1 MPAQFVVNLPE
12 MNKSWRHKF
21 SAHRRDALI
30 GFLIFAVTLLTFLIS
45 RVHQLADSKYS
56 MVVTQSLIEH
66 GSFALDNYALPRLE
80 PRERGDYVLNGDI
93 YQLEWINAHLYY
105 YLPPGSSI
113 LSVPY
118 VALLNVFGI
127 SAVNKDG
134 TYNIENDLKL
144 QVSLAALLMAMLA
157 SIFYFTSRLAL
168 PRFWSVLI
176 ALGSAW
182 GTQVWST
189 ASRALWSDT
198 WGIFLLGVVVCML
211 LADAACKH
219 RLRPRLLASLLAWMY
234 FIRPTYAVPILA
246 ITVYMLVYHRRLFVW
261 YAVTGILWFAG
272 FIWYSWHNFGQMLP
286 NYYLASRLTFS
297 SFWEALAGNLI
308 SPARGLLIYVPVLFF
323 VAYLLVRYRKSLI
336 FPRLAL
342 LSLIIIVAHWI
353 ITSGFPHWYGGHSY
367 GPRLMTGV
375 VPWFVLLGILGVQ
388 AMLWEREKRATVNPR
403 AGWRIQNALGAALLL
418 MSMTINAFGATEHAT
433 SLWNIRPVDVDQ
445 QPARIW
451 DWRHP
456 QFLAKWQS

>member
-1 MPAQFVVNLPE
+1 MPAQFVVNLPG
-12 MNKSWRHKF
+12 MKKSWRHKF
-21 SAHRRDALI
+21 DLHAKDALI
-30 GFLIFAVTLLTFLIS
+30 GFVIFAAVLLTFLIS

-56 MVVTQSLIEH
+56 MVLSQSLIEH
-66 GSFALDNYALPRLE
+66 GSFALDHYALPRLE
-80 PRERGDYVLNGDI
+80 RNARGDYVLDGNI
-93 YQLEWINAHLYY
+93 YQLEWINDHLYY

-118 VALLNVFGI
+118 VALLNLFGI
-127 SAVNKDG
+127 SAVNGDG
-134 TYNIENDLKL
+134 TYNVENDLKL

-168 PRFWSVLI
+168 PRAWSVLI

-198 WGIFLLGVVVCML
+198 WGIFLLGVVVWML
-211 LADAACKH
+211 AAAAAGKH
-219 RLRPRLLASLLAWMY
+219 RLRPLALASLLAWMY
-234 FIRPTYAVPILA
+234 FVRPTYAVPILA
-246 ITVYMLVYHRRLFVW
+246 ITVYMLVYHSRLFVW
-261 YAVTGILWFAG
+261 YAVAGIVWLAG
-272 FIWYSWHNFGQMLP
+272 FVGYSWHNFGQILP
-286 NYYLASRLTFS
+286 NYYVASRLTFS
-297 SFWEALAGNLI
+297 SFGEALAGNLI
-308 SPARGLLIYVPVLFF
+308 SPARGLLIYVPVIFF
-323 VAYLLVRYRKSLI
+323 VAYLLARYRKSLV

-342 LSLIIIVAHWI
+342 LSLTVIVAHWI

-367 GPRLMTGV
+367 GPRLMTGI
-375 VPWFVLLGILGVQ
+375 VPWLVLLGILGVQ
-388 AMLWEREKRATVNPR
+388 AMLREREQLTAVKPR
-403 AGWRIQNALGAALLL
+403 TGWRIQNALGASLLL
-418 MSMTINAFGATEHAT
+418 ISMIINALGATEHAT

-456 QFLAKWQS
+456 QFLAKWQ

>member
-1 MPAQFVVNLPE
+1 MPAQFVVNLPG
-12 MNKSWRHKF
+12 MNKSWRHKI

-30 GFLIFAVTLLTFLIS
+30 GFIIFAVTLLTFLIS

-56 MVVTQSLIEH
+56 MIVSQSLIEH
-66 GSFALDNYALPRLE
+66 GSFALDHYALPRLE
-80 PRERGDYVLNGDI
+80 RKERGDYVLNGDI
-93 YQLEWINAHLYY
+93 YQLEWINNHLYY

-118 VALLNVFGI
+118 VALMNVFGI
-127 SAVNKDG
+127 SAVNEDG
-134 TYNIENDLKL
+134 TYNIEGDLKL

-157 SIFYFTSRLAL
+157 SIFYFTSRLVL
-168 PRFWSVLI
+168 PRGWSVLI
-176 ALGSAW
+176 ALGSTW

-198 WGIFLLGVVVCML
+198 WGIFLLGVVVWML
-211 LADAACKH
+211 LAEAAGKY

-234 FIRPTYAVPILA
+234 FVRPTYAVPILA

-261 YAVTGILWFAG
+261 YAVTGILWLAG
-272 FIWYSWHNFGQMLP
+272 FIAYSWHNFGQLLP
-286 NYYLASRLTFS
+286 NYYVASRLTFS
-297 SFWEALAGNLI
+297 SFGEALAGNLI
-308 SPARGLLIYVPVLFF
+308 SPARGLLVYVPVLFF

-342 LSLIIIVAHWI
+342 LALSIIVAHWI

-375 VPWFVLLGILGVQ
+375 VPWLVLLGAFGVQ
-388 AMLWEREKRATVNPR
+388 AMLTECEKRVSVKRPAS
-403 AGWRIQNALGAALLL
+403 WRRQNALGAALLL
-418 MSMTINAFGATEHAT
+418 VSMIINALGATEHAT

-456 QFLAKWQS
+456 QFLAKWQ